1 MKSIFN
7 TNLKEDT
14 LDCENKS
21 GITSICNDKNLYG
34 VNVTNIYINN
44 NNENE
49 DNYVPEPMDF
59 LIVNPVESSNNISL
73 EDLSSTCKYILNL
86 IRKMI
91 SALITSLTNFIKW
104 LRNNFKENQKQ
115 NKVIETKVKNILSL
129 PNKDENYKIPFNDVY
144 INQFVSPDTN
154 LFNIPESIHSCLNIL
169 KELIKDDTN
178 INNAEKI
185 ISLDFNSLINYD
197 NFKNIIIK
205 PPFTEFKIKGK
216 DRSAGLTDYIG
227 PVLPGGYRLSAS
239 LPTVDGV
246 NFDNQ
251 NERRNYF
258 NAMNLATVG
267 FLKEKPVTIKNKQE
281 VFSKNNELVVNEGE
295 LKIIMSSYTEL
306 CDFNIQVIN
315 KLEKQEKL
323 AIQIKNKMKNIQDEI
338 TYNKNIK
345 FDKEINDILHE
356 SLYLLTYV
364 AKTFREPLYTVSKI
378 CIEKETILR
387 NVLKTFINNFKVNN

>member
-1 MKSIFN
+1 MKSIFG
-7 TNLKEDT
+7 TNLKENT
-14 LDCENKS
+14 LDCENKP
-21 GITSICNDKNLYG
+21 GINPVCNDKNLYG

-44 NNENE
+44 NENE
-49 DNYVPEPMDF
+49 DNYPLEPMDF
-59 LIVNPVESSNNISL
+59 LIINPIESSNNISL
-73 EDLSSTCKYILNL
+73 ENLNSTFRYILNL
-86 IRKMI
+86 IRKI
-91 SALITSLTNFIKW
+91 ITSLITSLKNFINW
-104 LRNNFKENQKQ
+104 LKTKFKENQKQ
-115 NKVIETKVKNILSL
+115 NKVIETKIKNILSL
-129 PNKDENYKIPFNDVY
+129 PNKDENYKIPFNNVY
-144 INQFVSPDTN
+144 IDQFVLPDTN
-154 LFNIPESIHSCLNIL
+154 LFNIPESIHNCLNIL

-178 INNAEKI
+178 VNNAEKI

-205 PPFTEFKIKGK
+205 PPFTEVKIGGK
-216 DRSAGLTDYIG
+216 DKAAGLTDYIG

-239 LPTVDGV
+239 LPTIDGV

-267 FLKEKPVTIKNKQE
+267 FLKEKPITIKNKQE
-281 VFSKNNELVVNEGE
+281 VFSKNNELIVNEGE
-295 LKIIMSSYTEL
+295 LKIIMSAYTEL
-306 CDFNIQVIN
+306 CDFNVQVIS

-323 AIQIKNKMKNIQDEI
+323 AIQIQNKMKNIQDEI
-338 TYNKNIK
+338 IYNNKIK
-345 FDKEINDILHE
+345 FDKEINDILYE

-387 NVLKTFINNFKVNN
+387 NALKMFINNFKGNK